1 MPSGHWKPSGISWLS
16 LWNVFGLLDSV
27 FSTSVLQQP
36 CLTICLTYVLQM
48 KSFPLNFSSNVSFF
62 CITIDQIFKG
72 QNSPFP
78 VKWLLEAKILHIYI
92 ILHEEFG
99 WSIYFCQPTCF
110 DLFWGPLG
118 VNDEQKVQ
126 KFPIPLQ
133 MTPRTWKFAQWYNF
147 WSQFL
152 YCCSFRTNHK
162 FWLFLGHP
170 RSLKGSK
177 IVHFFKSNSPEAV
190 NLYREIRYS
199 HKSVTVTHLGQIR
212 NSYLFGGHL
221 GVKCRP
227 KIVKN
232 CLSR

>member
-1 MPSGHWKPSGISWLS
+1 MAVTVKHLWSSWFYLF
-16 LWNVFGLLDSV
+16 N
-27 FSTSVLQQP
+27 
-36 CLTICLTYVLQM
+36 ICLTAALPYRLSYICVTNEIF
-48 KSFPLNFSSNVSFF
+48 SFKLLSNVSFF

-78 VKWLLEAKILHIYI
+78 VKWCLEAKILHIYI

-118 VNDEQKVQ
+118 V
-126 KFPIPLQ
+126 I
-133 MTPRTWKFAQWYNF
+133 PRTWKFAQWYNF

-152 YCCSFRTNHK
+152 YCCSFRINHK

-199 HKSVTVTHLGQIR
+199 HKSVTATHLGQIR
-212 NSYLFGGHL
+212 NVYLLGGHL